1 MMDNV
6 QEIREIVNPVFNTA
20 KSCIQLDAIAGDE
33 DSRQLIG
40 ALGFGGFAD
49 AKDNDRVPAELV
61 EKVKRLFPVYT
72 VLTDSRFQIVNN
84 LIKSFSDRIVVDLPC
99 GYTARGIKMSRQG
112 RVYYGFDLP
121 AVTEDIDPAT
131 AKIIGDD
138 KNIHYAAV
146 DATNYDSMAAP
157 LKGEQKELLI
167 TTEGLLMYFTQQE
180 LEEVFANIRR
190 ILQKYGGSWVI
201 VDRAYYTHDSAIAS
215 AVLDNDPGLIALYT
229 AITKKAAGTTADVKF
244 NDNIIFQGTDEEI
257 KTFIGEMG
265 FEVKEIG
272 MGDYLPDH
280 FGVLAPMSAEDARVR
295 EVFRGMNFWELTVKE
310 NSEQKTVENLPF
322 RVESEFADSKFT
334 ARIQG
339 RVDTITAPE
348 LLKQFQKAD
357 GVKAVELDIEK
368 MSYIS
373 SAGLRVLLIA
383 QKQMNKQGEM
393 SVIHANGDL
402 MEIFEVTGF
411 TDILVFE

>member
-1 MMDNV
+1 MDNV
-6 QEIREIVNPVFNTA
+6 QELREIVNPVFNTA
-20 KSCIQLDAIAGDE
+20 KSCIQLDAVAGDE
-33 DSRQLIG
+33 DSRQLLG

-84 LIKSFSDRIVVDLPC
+84 LIKSFSDRTVVDLPC

-112 RVYYGFDLP
+112 RTYYGFDLP
-121 AVTEDIDPAT
+121 AVTDDIAPAT

-138 KNIHYAAV
+138 QNIHYAAV

-157 LKGEQKELLI
+157 LEEEKKELLI

-180 LEEVFANIRR
+180 LEEVFSNIRR
-190 ILQKYGGSWVI
+190 ILQKHGGSWII
-201 VDRAYYTHDSAIAS
+201 VDRTYYTHDSAIAS
-215 AVLDNDPGLIALYT
+215 AVLDNDPGLVALYT

-257 KTFIGEMG
+257 KTFIGKMG
-265 FEVKEIG
+265 FKVKELD

-280 FGVLAPMSAEDARVR
+280 FGVLPPASAEDARVR
-295 EVFRGMNFWELTVKE
+295 DVFREMCFWELTVKE
-310 NSEQKTVENLPF
+310 NSEQEIAQDIPF
-322 RVESEFADSKFT
+322 HVESEFKDGKFT
-334 ARIQG
+334 AWIQG
-339 RVDTITAPE
+339 RMDTITAPQ
-348 LLKQFQKAD
+348 LLEQFQKTD
-357 GVKAVELDIEK
+357 GVNAIELHIEK

-373 SAGLRVLLIA
+373 SAGLRVLLIMYKA
-383 QKQMNKQGEM
+383 LDDKKQFNLVGTTD
-393 SVIHANGDL
+393 SVK
-402 MEIFEVTGF
+402 EIMEVTGF
-411 TDILVFE
+411 DQFFL

>member
-1 MMDNV
+1 MDNV
-6 QEIREIVNPVFNTA
+6 QELREIVNPVFNTA
-20 KSCIQLDAIAGDE
+20 KSCIQLDAVAGDE
-33 DSRQLIG
+33 DSRQLLG

-61 EKVKRLFPVYT
+61 EKVKRLFPIYT

-84 LIKSFSDRIVVDLPC
+84 LIKSFSDRTVVDLPC

-121 AVTEDIDPAT
+121 AVTDDIAPAT

-138 KNIHYAAV
+138 QNIHYAAV

-157 LKGEQKELLI
+157 LEEEKKELLI

-180 LEEVFANIRR
+180 LEEVFSNIRR
-190 ILQKYGGSWVI
+190 ILQKHGGSWII
-201 VDRAYYTHDSAIAS
+201 VDRTYYTHDSAIAS
-215 AVLDNDPGLIALYT
+215 AVLDNDPGLVALYT

-257 KTFIGEMG
+257 KTFIGKMG
-265 FEVKEIG
+265 FKVKELD

-280 FGVLAPMSAEDARVR
+280 FGVLPPASAEDARVR
-295 EVFRGMNFWELTVKE
+295 DVFREMCFWELTVKE
-310 NSEQKTVENLPF
+310 NSEQEIAQDIPF
-322 RVESEFADSKFT
+322 HVESEFKDGKFT
-334 ARIQG
+334 AWIQG
-339 RVDTITAPE
+339 RMDTITAPQ
-348 LLKQFQKAD
+348 LLEQFQKTD
-357 GVKAVELDIEK
+357 GVNAIELHIEK

-373 SAGLRVLLIA
+373 SAGLRVLLIMYKA
-383 QKQMNKQGEM
+383 LDDKKQFNLVGTTD
-393 SVIHANGDL
+393 SVK
-402 MEIFEVTGF
+402 EIMEVTGF
-411 TDILVFE
+411 DQFFL

>member
-6 QEIREIVNPVFNTA
+6 QELREIVNPVFNTA
-20 KSCIQLDAIAGDE
+20 KSCVQLHAATGDE
-33 DSRQLIG
+33 DSRQLLG

-84 LIKSFSDRIVVDLPC
+84 LIKSFSDRTVVDLPC

-121 AVTEDIDPAT
+121 AVTDDIAPAT
-131 AKIIGDD
+131 AKIVGDD

-157 LKGEQKELLI
+157 LKDEKKDLLI

-180 LEEVFANIRR
+180 LEEVFSNIRR
-190 ILQKYGGSWVI
+190 ILQKHGGSWII
-201 VDRAYYTHDSAIAS
+201 VDRTYYTHDSAIAS
-215 AVLDNDPGLIALYT
+215 AVLDNDPGLVALYT

-244 NDNIIFQGTDEEI
+244 NDNIIFKGTDEEI
-257 KTFIGEMG
+257 KTFIGKMG

-295 EVFRGMNFWELTVKE
+295 DVFRGMYFWELTVKE
-310 NSEQKTVENLPF
+310 NSEQNTAQDIPF
-322 RVESEFADSKFT
+322 HVESKFADGKFT
-334 ARIQG
+334 ARIEG
-339 RVDTITAPE
+339 RVDTITAPQ
-348 LLKQFQKAD
+348 LLEQFQKAD
-357 GVKAVELDIEK
+357 GVKAIELDIEK

-373 SAGLRVLLIA
+373 SAGLRVLLIMYKA
-383 QKQMNKQGEM
+383 LEDKSQFKMAGM
-393 SVIHANGDL
+393 TDSVK
-402 MEIFEVTGF
+402 EIMEVTGF
-411 TDILVFE
+411 DQFLL